1 MVSSRVNDTGA
12 RVRVVALWLAAFT
25 VMPWAV
31 ASAHDVRP
39 SINREI
45 VRIQGLRA
53 SQLGQTPGARTVTIL
68 AAGTESMFA
77 INEWQVFGVEEAPG
91 APTAA
96 EHARYVLQG
105 APEVLSRFSAA
116 RPTQRVTILA
126 ERRPGGSDL
135 FVLALDLCPPD

>member
-1 MVSSRVNDTGA
+1 MVSSCGNDSGDT
-12 RVRVVALWLAAFT
+12 VRAKALWLALFLAL
-25 VMPWAV
+25 PWAV

-39 SINREI
+39 SIKREI
-45 VRIQGLRA
+45 VRLQGFRA
-53 SQLGQTPGARTVTIL
+53 SQLGQTPGARAVTIL

-77 INEWQVFGVEEAPG
+77 INEWQIFGVEEPPG

-96 EHARYVLQG
+96 EHGRYVLQG
-105 APEVLSRFSAA
+105 APDVLSRFTAA